1 MVLNSYSKINLTLT
15 INSKKKGG
23 LHEIQS
29 YYCLIN
35 LNDKIKIKK
44 INKKKDKIYFKG
56 PFARHIK
63 RSDNSII
70 YLLKFLRKQKLISN
84 FYSIIVNKKIPVFGG
99 LGGGTSNAV
108 FILKSLLKKKIN
120 KNIFNKLEKLIG
132 SDFKLFFH
140 RQGFLD
146 NNKSVKILKK
156 KHKLIFVLLRPN
168 IRCSTQ
174 EIYSRVKSYTKKD
187 KFNSYKTNTKKKFIN
202 YILNNKNDLQ
212 SIVEKKHPVIKQLLT
227 DISVEKGCYL
237 SRMSGSGS
245 VCYGL
250 FSNESA
256 AKKAL
261 NKMKSRYPKFWFSL
275 AKTV

>member
-1 MVLNSYSKINLTLT
+1 MVFNSYSKINLTLT
-15 INSKKKGG
+15 INSKKKSG

-44 INKKKDKIYFKG
+44 INNKKDKIYFKG
-56 PFARHIK
+56 PFAKYVK

-70 YLLKFLRKQKLISN
+70 NLLSFLRKQKLISN

-99 LGGGTSNAV
+99 LGGGASNAV
-108 FILKSLLKKKIN
+108 FIFKSLLKRKIN

-132 SDFKLFFH
+132 SDFRLFFH

-146 NNKSVKILKK
+146 NTKSVKILKK

-168 IRCSTQ
+168 IHCSTK

-187 KFNSYKTNTKKKFIN
+187 KFNSHKTNTKKKFIN

-212 SIVEKKHPVIKQLLT
+212 SIVEKKSPKVKRLVEYIKLQ
-227 DISVEKGCYL
+227 KGCYF
-237 SRMSGSGS
+237 SRMTGSGS
-245 VCYGL
+245 ACFGIFHNQKTARAGL
-250 FSNESA
+250 TRI
-256 AKKAL
+256 K
-261 NKMKSRYPKFWFSL
+261 RKFPNYWSL
-275 AKTV
+275 ITKTI

>member
-1 MVLNSYSKINLTLT
+1 MVFNSYSKINLTLT
-15 INSKKKGG
+15 INSKKKSG

-44 INKKKDKIYFKG
+44 INNKKDKIYFKG
-56 PFARHIK
+56 PFAKYVK

-70 YLLKFLRKQKLISN
+70 NLLSFLRKQKLISN

-99 LGGGTSNAV
+99 LGGGASNAV
-108 FILKSLLKKKIN
+108 FILKSLLKRKIN

-132 SDFKLFFH
+132 SDFRLFFH

-146 NNKSVKILKK
+146 NTKSVKILKK

-168 IRCSTQ
+168 IHCSTK

-187 KFNSYKTNTKKKFIN
+187 KFNSHKTNTKKKFIN

-212 SIVEKKHPVIKQLLT
+212 SIVEKKSPKVKRLVEYIKLQ
-227 DISVEKGCYL
+227 KGCYF
-237 SRMSGSGS
+237 SRMTGSGS
-245 VCYGL
+245 ACFGIFHNQKTARAGL
-250 FSNESA
+250 TRI
-256 AKKAL
+256 K
-261 NKMKSRYPKFWFSL
+261 RKFPNYWSL
-275 AKTV
+275 ITKTI

>member
-187 KFNSYKTNTKKKFIN
+187 KFNSHKTNTKKKFIN